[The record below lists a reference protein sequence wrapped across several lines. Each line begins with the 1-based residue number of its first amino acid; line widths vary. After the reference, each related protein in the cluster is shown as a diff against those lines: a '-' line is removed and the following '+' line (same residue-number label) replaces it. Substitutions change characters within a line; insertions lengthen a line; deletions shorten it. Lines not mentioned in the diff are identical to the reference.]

1 MSTLGIET
9 EVQRQ
14 LLDRRGRLEN
24 AIQQNGNEVQLRG
37 LLEQVDAALDRI
49 NQGTY
54 GICETCHD
62 TIEQDRLERN
72 PLIRYCL
79 DHLTAPERQAL
90 QDDLDLALRIQQ
102 NLLPNREFRAAGWEA
117 YYHYEPLG
125 PVSGDY
131 CDLVAEDDKSI
142 FFLLGDAAGKG
153 VAASLLMSQLHA
165 IFRTLM
171 ALRLTPGQLLERA
184 NRLFCEFM
192 LPGHYATVICGRAD
206 DSGKIEIANAGH
218 CLPLVLRNG
227 QNITIQNST
236 FPLGLFCESE
246 YATTTL
252 QLGKDEGLLLY
263 SDGLL
268 EANNSS
274 GDEYGEERLQR
285 LFMNCNGRTPKELI
299 ENCLEDLRKFQL
311 GQARKDD
318 LTVLSILRT
327 AAAGAASA
335 RVA

>member
-1 MSTLGIET
+1 MSTLGIES
-9 EVQRQ
+9 EVQKQ
-14 LLDRRGRLEN
+14 LLDRRRRLQT
-24 AIQQNGNEVQLRG
+24 AIAQKGDAAQFRE
-37 LLEQVDAALDRI
+37 LLEQVDAALDRVD
-49 NQGTY
+49 QGTY
-54 GICETCHD
+54 GICETCHE

-102 NLLPNREFRAAGWEA
+102 NLLPNREFRGAGWEA

-131 CDLVAEDDKSI
+131 CDLVAEDDKNI
-142 FFLLGDAAGKG
+142 FFLLGDASGKG

-165 IFRTLM
+165 VFRTLM
-171 ALRLTPGQLLERA
+171 ALRLSPGHLLERA
-184 NRLFCEFM
+184 NQLFCEFM
-192 LPGHYATVICGRAD
+192 LPGQYATVVCGRAD
-206 DSGKIEIANAGH
+206 VSGKIEIANAGH

-227 QNITIQNST
+227 QNITVQNST

-246 YATTTL
+246 YTTTTL
-252 QLGKDEGLLLY
+252 ELGKDEGLLLY

-274 GDEYGEERLQR
+274 GDEYGEDRLLR
-285 LFMNCNGRTPKELI
+285 LFMNCNGRTPRELI

-327 AAAGAASA
+327 AASGAASA

>member
-1 MSTLGIET
+1 MSTLGIES
-9 EVQRQ
+9 EVQKQ
-14 LLDRRGRLEN
+14 LLDRRRRLQT
-24 AIQQNGNEVQLRG
+24 AIAQKGDAAQFRE
-37 LLEQVDAALDRI
+37 LLEQVDAALDRVD
-49 NQGTY
+49 QGTY
-54 GICETCHD
+54 GICESCHE

-102 NLLPNREFRAAGWEA
+102 NLLPNREFRGAGWEA

-142 FFLLGDAAGKG
+142 FFLLGDASGKG

-165 IFRTLM
+165 VFRTLM
-171 ALRLTPGQLLERA
+171 ALRLSPGHLLERA
-184 NRLFCEFM
+184 NQLFCEFM
-192 LPGHYATVICGRAD
+192 LPGQYATVVCGRAD
-206 DSGKIEIANAGH
+206 DLGKIEIANAGH

-227 QNITIQNST
+227 QNITVQNST

-246 YATTTL
+246 YTTTTL
-252 QLGKDEGLLLY
+252 QLGNDEGLLLY
-263 SDGLL
+263 SDGLV

-274 GDEYGEERLQR
+274 GDEYGEDRLLR
-285 LFMNCNGRTPKELI
+285 LFMNCNGRTPRELI

-327 AAAGAASA
+327 AASGAASA

>member
-1 MSTLGIET
+1 
-9 EVQRQ
+9 
-14 LLDRRGRLEN
+14 
-24 AIQQNGNEVQLRG
+24 
-37 LLEQVDAALDRI
+37 
-49 NQGTY
+49 
-54 GICETCHD
+54 
-62 TIEQDRLERN
+62 
-72 PLIRYCL
+72 
-79 DHLTAPERQAL
+79 
-90 QDDLDLALRIQQ
+90 
-102 NLLPNREFRAAGWEA
+102 
-117 YYHYEPLG
+117 LG

-142 FFLLGDAAGKG
+142 FFLLGDASGKG

-171 ALRLTPGQLLERA
+171 ALRLPPGQLLERA

-192 LPGHYATVICGRAD
+192 LPGQYATVVCGRAD

-227 QNITIQNST
+227 QNIILQNSA

-246 YATTTL
+246 YPTTTL

-263 SDGLL
+263 SDGLV

-274 GDEYGEERLQR
+274 GDEYGEERLLS
-285 LFMNCNGRTPKELI
+285 LFTNCKGRTPQELI

-311 GQARKDD
+311 GHARKDD

-327 AAAGAASA
+327 AVPVAASA

>member
-1 MSTLGIET
+1 MSTLGIDT
-9 EVQRQ
+9 GIQQQ
-14 LLDRRGRLEN
+14 LLDRRGRLES
-24 AIQQNGNEVQLRG
+24 AIEQNGNQVQLRG

-54 GICETCHD
+54 GICESCHD

-102 NLLPNREFRAAGWEA
+102 KLLPNREFRAAGWEA

-142 FFLLGDAAGKG
+142 FFLLGDASGKG

-165 IFRTLM
+165 VFRTLM
-171 ALRLTPGQLLERA
+171 ALRLSPGQLLERA

-192 LPGHYATVICGRAD
+192 LPGQYATVVCGRAD
-206 DSGKIEIANAGH
+206 DSGKIDIANAGH
-218 CLPLVLRNG
+218 WLPSVLRSG
-227 QNITIQNST
+227 QNVTVQNCSL
-236 FPLGLFCESE
+236 PSGLMCESG
-246 YATTTL
+246 YT
-252 QLGKDEGLLLY
+252 
-263 SDGLL
+263 
-268 EANNSS
+268 
-274 GDEYGEERLQR
+274 
-285 LFMNCNGRTPKELI
+285 
-299 ENCLEDLRKFQL
+299 
-311 GQARKDD
+311 
-318 LTVLSILRT
+318 
-327 AAAGAASA
+327 
-335 RVA
+335 